1 MTEIENGNY
10 LFPKSTPK
18 IISPLG
24 ILEKPDGGIRIIH
37 DCSRLLHFSV
47 IHHAGDFP
55 KQKYQTIDD
64 AAKLVTP
71 NCLMAKVDLKS
82 AYRSVR
88 ISEHSQQ
95 VTGFKW
101 VFPDGKEHTL
111 YDCKLPFGAKLAP
124 NIFHR
129 LSQSI

>member
-1 MTEIENGNY
+1 M
-10 LFPKSTPK
+10 
-18 IISPLG
+18 G

-37 DCSRLLHFSV
+37 DCGRPLHFSV
-47 IHHAGDFP
+47 NDHAGDFP

-64 AAKLVTP
+64 AANLVTP
-71 NCLMAKVDLKS
+71 NCFMAKVDLIS
-82 AYRSVR
+82 TYRSVR

-101 VFPDGKEHTL
+101 VFPDGKEHTF

-124 NIFHR
+124 NIFPR
-129 LSQSI
+129 QSQAL